1 MRALLTLALVAMPL
15 LAAAPERE
23 MHEAVY
29 FDGKRVG
36 YHAVTVAPE
45 PGGKF
50 VRVTSTLDLTLA
62 RYGSTVKLQREEGA
76 RRTSDGTTF
85 ATFMSQSQAGGKGL
99 SLTGTVIDG
108 KLSVRI
114 LPLDAERWIRWDESA
129 LDPWRHLHQF
139 AGRKLSPEDKVTFT
153 RWEPTYNTLITVR
166 VNVRGRERTSVDG
179 KVREL
184 LRVELVPDA
193 LESGKTRV
201 VPSRQTWWLD
211 DEGIPARRQTSLEG
225 LGTLT
230 FVRTAKDKALAPPGP
245 AAPDVARAA
254 YAPLDRALTRPYET
268 RKVTYRVSVR
278 DEDDLS
284 AVFPTDAHQ
293 SATVAGGKILLTV
306 APGRSGVADA
316 KPREEYLASNA
327 FIDHDDDRV
336 RELAK
341 RAAGT
346 ERDPWKKALRV
357 ERYVR
362 NLIDNDNSAEL
373 GPASKIARS
382 PRGDCRHHAL
392 LTAALLRA
400 NGLPSRTAIGFL
412 YVHRG
417 TPLFG
422 FHMWAEVLIDG
433 QWRGLDSTLGRGG
446 VSAAHVKVTDHAWYD
461 TASLAPLL
469 PAQKVVGKLRFEVV
483 SAE

>member
-1 MRALLTLALVAMPL
+1 MRALLTVALVAMPL
-15 LAAAPERE
+15 LAAAPERQ

-36 YHAVTVAPE
+36 YHAVTAAPE

-50 VRVTSTLDLTLA
+50 VRVTSKLELTLA

-76 RRTSDGTTF
+76 RQTPDGTTF

-114 LPLDAERWIRWDESA
+114 LPLDAERWVRWDEAA
-129 LDPWRHLHQF
+129 LDPWKHLHQF
-139 AGRKLSPEDKVTFT
+139 AGRKLTAEDKRTFT
-153 RWEPTYNTLITVR
+153 RWEPTYNAVLTVR

-201 VPSRQTWWLD
+201 VPARQTWWLD
-211 DEGIPARRQTSLEG
+211 DDGIPARRQTSLEG

-245 AAPDVARAA
+245 AAPDVARASF
-254 YAPLDRALTRPYET
+254 APLDRTLTRPYET

-284 AVFPTDAHQ
+284 TVFPTDAHQ
-293 SATVAGGKILLTV
+293 SATVADGKILLTV
-306 APGRSGVADA
+306 APGRAFAGE
-316 KPREEYLASNA
+316 KPKEEYLASNA

-336 RELAK
+336 RERARL
-341 RAAGT
+341 AAGT
-346 ERDPWKKALRV
+346 ERDAWKKALRV

-362 NLIDNDNSAEL
+362 TLITNDNSAEL
-373 GPASKIARS
+373 VSASKIARS

-417 TPLFG
+417 TPQFG

-446 VSAAHVKVTDHAWYD
+446 VSAAHVKVTDHGWHD

-469 PAQKVVGKLRFEVV
+469 PAQKVVGRLRFEVV